1 MPGAD
6 RVRYGPATMT
16 PDGAGPPGTP
26 HAMATKADRRAARVS
41 VGAYHEA
48 ELAKLIGHVRA
59 GLARYDAGA
68 IDAFEFDEIVHRYKR
83 ATQKLWS
90 FCAGSG
96 AQVETA
102 ARTLEWLREQD
113 ELPDW
118 SAAGEPR
125 RRA

>member
-1 MPGAD
+1 
-6 RVRYGPATMT
+6 
-16 PDGAGPPGTP
+16 
-26 HAMATKADRRAARVS
+26 MATKSERQAARAS
-41 VGAYHEA
+41 VGVYHGA
-48 ELAKLIGHVRA
+48 EFAKLIGDIRA

-96 AQVETA
+96 AHVEMA
-102 ARTLEWLREQD
+102 AKTLEWLREQD

-118 SAAGEPR
+118 WAAGEPR